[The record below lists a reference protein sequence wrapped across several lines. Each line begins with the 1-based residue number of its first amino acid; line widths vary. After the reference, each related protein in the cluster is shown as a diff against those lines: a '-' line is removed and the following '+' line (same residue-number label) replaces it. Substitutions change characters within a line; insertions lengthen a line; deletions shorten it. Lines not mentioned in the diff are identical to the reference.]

1 MIELIWAMDENW
13 LIGKD
18 NALPWHYPT
27 DTAYFWNRAKDKT
40 VLMGR
45 QTYLSLKSFFKDKPL
60 PFAKMY
66 VATTQSRTF
75 DDADAV
81 PSVKAF
87 LEATREDILVI
98 GGAVIYALALPYADR
113 LHVTYIL
120 KAYAGDTYF
129 PRFDLSCFKLVSKR
143 LEPELIFAVYERI
156 KP

>member
-18 NALPWHYPT
+18 NALPWHYPG
-27 DTAYFWNRAKDKT
+27 DTAYFWRVAKDKT

-45 QTYLSLKSFFKDKPL
+45 QTYLSLKTIFKDKPL
-60 PFAKMY
+60 PFKKMY
-66 VATTQSRTF
+66 VGTTRSGTY
-75 DDADAV
+75 DDAVTV
-81 PSVKAF
+81 PSVKTF
-87 LEATREDILVI
+87 LENTKEDILVI
-98 GGAVIYALALPYADR
+98 GGAVIYALALPHADR

-120 KAYAGDTYF
+120 KAYEGDTHF
-129 PRFDLSCFKLVSKR
+129 PRFDLSRFKLVSKR